1 MNTLSRHSMT
11 VGLLALAT
19 AAGAQA
25 AAPAAQA
32 QASIPFANNGGIRNW
47 HADRDKGL
55 WIQDSHGKWYYAE
68 FLGGTCRGLNFA
80 TTIGFDT
87 LPSGT
92 LDRSTTVVVPREGRC
107 PLQSVVSSTGPDKRK
122 KAEQNEA
129 TESGNA
135 SDSEGA

>member
-1 MNTLSRHSMT
+1 MNTISRHFT
-11 VGLLALAT
+11 AGLLAI
-19 AAGAQA
+19 AGAQA
-25 AAPAAQA
+25 AAESAEAP

-55 WIQDSHGKWYYAE
+55 WIQDSRGKWYYAE
-68 FLGGTCRGLNFA
+68 FMGGTCRGLNFA

-87 LPSGT
+87 LPTGT

-122 KAEQNEA
+122 K
-129 TESGNA
+129 TESA
-135 SDSEGA
+135 DSENPAAREEG